1 LTFPVDPGAD
11 ASLGGMAATNASGTT
26 TIRYGGM
33 RANTLALEV
42 VLASGEVLR
51 LGRPVRKS
59 SSGYDLR
66 DLFIGSAGT
75 LGVITELTV
84 ALHPVPEEIAVLRAF
99 FPDVAAAVAGAFA
112 AVGTGL
118 AIARLELLDEI
129 TAGLLAQDVPGLVP
143 DAPALFVELHSST
156 AAGLTTEL
164 DIARQVLLEAG
175 ASTVGTAIA
184 QAERAAIWE
193 ARHRLFWSIRRA
205 FPGRRYLITDTA
217 VPLSAIVEHAQV
229 ISELRADLGLDVVT
243 TGHVGDGNIHTV
255 IAVAEGQDAPA
266 ALFSDELVR
275 HALRVGGTCTGEH
288 GIGLS
293 KRQYLAAEHGDAALW
308 MARIKG
314 LLDPANVLNP
324 GKVVGPD
331 LLSDAL
337 AAR

>member
-1 LTFPVDPGAD
+1 
-11 ASLGGMAATNASGTT
+11 
-26 TIRYGGM
+26 
-33 RANTLALEV
+33 
-42 VLASGEVLR
+42 
-51 LGRPVRKS
+51 
-59 SSGYDLR
+59 
-66 DLFIGSAGT
+66 
-75 LGVITELTV
+75 
-84 ALHPVPEEIAVLRAF
+84 
-99 FPDVAAAVAGAFA
+99 
-112 AVGTGL
+112 
-118 AIARLELLDEI
+118 
-129 TAGLLAQDVPGLVP
+129 
-143 DAPALFVELHSST
+143 
-156 AAGLTTEL
+156 
-164 DIARQVLLEAG
+164 
-175 ASTVGTAIA
+175 
-184 QAERAAIWE
+184 
-193 ARHRLFWSIRRA
+193 
-205 FPGRRYLITDTA
+205 